1 MNIAILG
8 AGNVGQALAQ
18 NLIRLGHQIDFGVP
32 EPQKY
37 RELAEGLGAGIGP
50 VAEVVAKAELVI
62 LAVPYAAALDIA
74 ESLPDWQGRILI
86 DASNPIAPGFAGL
99 SVGTHTSAGEQVAAR
114 AHNARVV
121 KCFNVTGAENMANP
135 GAGEGAV
142 FMPVASDDDAARA
155 TVVALAQSMG
165 FDAMDAGPLSA
176 ARYLE
181 PFAMTWIHL
190 AYARG
195 HGRHWAFARIQMRG

>member
-18 NLIRLGHQIDFGVP
+18 NLGRIGHSVHFGVP
-32 EPQKY
+32 DPQKHL
-37 RELAEGLGAGIGP
+37 EIAAHLGARIDS
-50 VAEVVAKAELVI
+50 VNDAIAEAELVI

-74 ESLPDWQGRILI
+74 VAVPDWQGRILI

-99 SVGTHTSAGEQVAAR
+99 SVGTHTSAAEQVAERAR
-114 AHNARVV
+114 NARVV

-135 GAGEGAV
+135 GTGEGAV

-155 TVVALAQSMG
+155 TVVALAESMG
-165 FDAMDAGPLSA
+165 FDAIDAGALAA

-195 HGRHWAFARIQMRG
+195 QGRNWAFARVRMRG

>member
-121 KCFNVTGAENMANP
+121 KCFNVTGAENILSAP
-135 GAGEGAV
+135 PAGS
-142 FMPVASDDDAARA
+142 VAA
-155 TVVALAQSMG
+155 VALALLVVLL
-165 FDAMDAGPLSA
+165 AAAGVRRRRNSA
-176 ARYLE
+176 E
-181 PFAMTWIHL
+181 
-190 AYARG
+190 
-195 HGRHWAFARIQMRG
+195 